1 MTNTKSVF
9 WIAVLAAFLLQAAP
23 PVFAQD
29 GKEVITVKVKGMF
42 CPFCTYGV
50 EKKLKRLKGVARV
63 EVHLKQ
69 GVAKL
74 YLRPGATLSDAAVNR
89 AVDDAGFTPGPIT
102 RSATKGGK

>member
-1 MTNTKSVF
+1 MINKKAAF
-9 WIAVLAAFLLQAAP
+9 WTAVLTVFLLQGMP
-23 PVFAQD
+23 SVFAQD
-29 GKEVITVKVKGMF
+29 GKEIISVKVKGMF

-63 EVHLKQ
+63 KVSLKQ

-74 YLRPGATLSDAAVNR
+74 YLKPGATVSDATINQ

-102 RSATKGGK
+102 RSATKGGE